1 MKTPILFA
9 LALAAAAPV
18 AMPAYADRPTSVGVR
33 FADLDLSQPAGAAI
47 MLDRLDQAAMQACG
61 AFPYSSLREYRV
73 AIRGSRCYVRSLSRA
88 VADLDAPQV
97 TAMYEHQAGDFGTA
111 Q

>member
-1 MKTPILFA
+1 MRTPILFA
-9 LALAAAAPV
+9 LALAATAPI
-18 AMPAYADRPTSVGVR
+18 AMPAYADSPTSVGVQ
-33 FADLDLSQPAGAAI
+33 FGDLHLNQPVDAAI

-61 AFPYSSLREYRV
+61 ASPFSSLREYRL
-73 AIRGSRCYVRSLSRA
+73 AIRGSRCYARSLSRA
-88 VADLDAPQV
+88 VADLNAPEV